1 MKIVVIGGTGLIGS
15 RLVNKLRQLGHEV
28 IAASP
33 SSGVNTITGE
43 GLDETLENAQVVVD
57 VSNSPSFEDKAVME
71 FFTTSTTNLL
81 KAEKAAGVG
90 HHVALSIVG
99 VERPSD
105 IGYFHAKE
113 AQEKL
118 VKASGIPYS
127 ILHSTQ
133 FFEFAA
139 GIAKSGEIGSEVHVT
154 TVLFQPIASNDVVN
168 ALFDI
173 TLGAPLNS
181 TVEVAGPER
190 LGMDEFVGLFLKETD
205 DPRRLVPDKNAT
217 YFGAIV
223 NDQTLIPGANP
234 RIGSMKYK
242 DWLHAQH
249 TLA

>member
-1 MKIVVIGGTGLIGS
+1 MKIAVIGGTGLIGS
-15 RLVNKLRQLGHEV
+15 KLVNKLRQLGHEV

-43 GLDETLENAQVVVD
+43 GLDEVLNNAQVVVD
-57 VSNSPSFEDKAVME
+57 VSNSPSFEDKAVMA
-71 FFTTSTTNLL
+71 FFKTSTTNLL

-99 VERPSD
+99 VERPSN
-105 IGYFHAKE
+105 IVYFHAKE

-118 VKASGIPYS
+118 IKESGIPYS

-133 FFEFAA
+133 FFEFAG
-139 GIAKSGEIGSEVHVT
+139 GIAKSGEVGNEVHVT
-154 TVLFQPIASNDVVN
+154 TALFQPIASDDVVA

-173 TLGAPLNS
+173 TIGAPLNA

-190 LGMDEFVGLFLKETD
+190 LGMDEFVGMFLKETE
-205 DPRRLVPDKNAT
+205 DPRRLVPDKNAP
-217 YFGAIV
+217 YFGAVV
-223 NDQTLIPGANP
+223 NDQTLVPGENP
-234 RIGSMKYK
+234 RIGKIKFK

-249 TLA
+249 AIA